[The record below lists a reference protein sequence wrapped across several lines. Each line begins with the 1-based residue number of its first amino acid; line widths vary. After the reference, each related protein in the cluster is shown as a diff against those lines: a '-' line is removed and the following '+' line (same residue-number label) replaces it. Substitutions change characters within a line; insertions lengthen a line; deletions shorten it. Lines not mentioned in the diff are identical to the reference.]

1 MREVAY
7 LSLIFTQFLGIKHYS
22 NERLCHHLLNFFGPL
37 KLFQTPSSP
46 RSISPWV
53 ELLWESWWGKK
64 WYCFFCTNT
73 MKISLIMTWN
83 PKILYQGIALGWC
96 DHFITSEVQNLSK
109 IGVAS
114 HEVGVAK
121 ASSSWWGSRPTN
133 WIGSSTCAF
142 PCSAC
147 NCNGLIQPF
156 TITYLVQIVKRLISK

>member
-22 NERLCHHLLNFFGPL
+22 NEQLCHHLLNFFGPL

-114 HEVGVAK
+114 HEIGVAK
-121 ASSSWWGSRPTN
+121 ASSVELVG
-133 WIGSSTCAF
+133 
-142 PCSAC
+142 
-147 NCNGLIQPF
+147 QPPHQ
-156 TITYLVQIVKRLISK
+156 LNRKLHLCISL

>member
-1 MREVAY
+1 MGEVAY
-7 LSLIFTQFLGIKHYS
+7 LSLIFTQFLSIKHYS

-64 WYCFFCTNT
+64 WYWLIFFCANT

-83 PKILYQGIALGWC
+83 PKILYHGIALGQC

-121 ASSSWWGSRPTN
+121 ASWWGSRPTN
-133 WIGSSTCAF
+133 WIGSSVFIKLRYATSLMHKFCW
-142 PCSAC
+142 
-147 NCNGLIQPF
+147 
-156 TITYLVQIVKRLISK
+156 